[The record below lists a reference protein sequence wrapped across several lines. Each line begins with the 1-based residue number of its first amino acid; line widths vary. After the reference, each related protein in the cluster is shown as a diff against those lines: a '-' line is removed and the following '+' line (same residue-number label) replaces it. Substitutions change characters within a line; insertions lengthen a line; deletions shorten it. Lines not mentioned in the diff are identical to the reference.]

1 MTHHTRT
8 AHYFSFGV
16 KGGVRFLCSHVLT
29 CFHKVSNMFSVFLR
43 RCCQKFLNYIS
54 SVNPIETLKLHEMLK
69 FYTTENKQGIVEDI
83 TYDFF
88 PSHHYII

>member
-1 MTHHTRT
+1 MLSEVPKLH
-8 AHYFSFGV
+8 FQ
-16 KGGVRFLCSHVLT
+16 C
-29 CFHKVSNMFSVFLR
+29 
-43 RCCQKFLNYIS
+43 
-54 SVNPIETLKLHEMLK
+54 VNPIETLKLHEMLK

>member
-1 MTHHTRT
+1 M
-8 AHYFSFGV
+8 FSQSF
-16 KGGVRFLCSHVLT
+16 KHV
-29 CFHKVSNMFSVFLR
+29 FSVFAKMLSEVPKLHFQ
-43 RCCQKFLNYIS
+43 C
-54 SVNPIETLKLHEMLK
+54 VNPIETLKLHEMLK